1 MTTQTNTFETRIFGR
16 TFTGQAHSLSAWFV
30 LALRLTIGYAFLHAG
45 YVKVIE
51 AGWSANGYLAN
62 VAATNGNPLQGM
74 FAWMAATPWFV
85 EFVNVAV
92 PWGELLIGLGIIFG
106 ALTRLAAFFGA
117 FMMAMFYFG
126 NWDIAHGYVNGD
138 LTYMIVFLA
147 VAALGAGRIVGLD
160 AYIER
165 LDLGGTA
172 LIERYPVL
180 GYLLG

>member
-1 MTTQTNTFETRIFGR
+1 
-16 TFTGQAHSLSAWFV
+16 V
-30 LALRLTIGYAFLHAG
+30 L
-45 YVKVIE
+45 
-51 AGWSANGYLAN
+51 
-62 VAATNGNPLQGM
+62 
-74 FAWMAATPWFV
+74 
-85 EFVNVAV
+85 
-92 PWGELLIGLGIIFG
+92 FG

-117 FMMAMFYFG
+117 FMMVLFYFG

-138 LTYMIVFLA
+138 LAYMIVFLA

-165 LDLGGTA
+165 LDVGGKA